1 MIVQVSA
8 CVPDETKVLSV
19 VLPMPRMLG
28 RALAGV
34 LATIAVWGSTAAA
47 QQRAECRYYK
57 VSANSLNV
65 SKDARSDAVFVDVLD
80 KGDVVCVSRDQK
92 AAEADWAYVDHKVP
106 KPGDHV
112 PVEGWVAL
120 RQLQQLTPAEI
131 TALVGAPASVAA
143 PAAAAAP
150 AGDVLRFSQP
160 VPFGPFPVNG
170 TSIEKL
176 AEGIP
181 QFPPFDGLD
190 ESQWKKNCL
199 SCHKWDRQALCEQ
212 GASYAKNPRN
222 ALRHPHP
229 YGGAYKSA
237 LMQWAKGGCQ

>member
-1 MIVQVSA
+1 MMMMI
-8 CVPDETKVLSV
+8 
-19 VLPMPRMLG
+19 G
-28 RALAGV
+28 RAVAGFAI
-34 LATIAVWGSTAAA
+34 LAAA
-47 QQRAECRYYK
+47 AIWGWTATAQQQAGCRYYR
-57 VSANSLNV
+57 VAANSLNI
-65 SKDARSDAVFVDVLD
+65 SKEARGDAVFIDVLD
-80 KGDVVCVSRDQK
+80 KGDIICVTRDEK
-92 AAEADWAYVDHKVP
+92 TGDHDWVYVDHKVP
-106 KPGDHV
+106 KPGDRA
-112 PVEGWVAL
+112 PVEGWSDM
-120 RQLQQLTPAEI
+120 RQLQQLSPDDVTK
-131 TALVGAPASVAA
+131 LVGAAPPPAA
-143 PAAAAAP
+143 PAAAAP
-150 AGDVLRFSQP
+150 ADDVLRFSQP

-190 ESQWKKNCL
+190 ESQWKKNCAA
-199 SCHKWDRQALCEQ
+199 CHKWDRQALCEQ